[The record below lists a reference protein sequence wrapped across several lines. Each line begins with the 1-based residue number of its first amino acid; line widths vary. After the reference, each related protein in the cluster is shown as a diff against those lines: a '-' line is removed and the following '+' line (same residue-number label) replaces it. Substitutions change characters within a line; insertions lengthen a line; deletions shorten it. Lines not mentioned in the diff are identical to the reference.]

1 MGPYQVQA
9 AISALH
15 AQAETPERTDWPQI
29 AALPLHYHAGHLGAV
44 HPLHAQLEQP
54 VVQEDAVA
62 RLHVTAR
69 LG

>member
-29 AALPLHYHAGHLGAV
+29 AALDALPL
-44 HPLHAQLEQP
+44 QP
-54 VVQEDAVA
+54 TLVIELNRAVA
-62 RLHVTAR
+62 FGVATGRPPASP
-69 LG
+69 